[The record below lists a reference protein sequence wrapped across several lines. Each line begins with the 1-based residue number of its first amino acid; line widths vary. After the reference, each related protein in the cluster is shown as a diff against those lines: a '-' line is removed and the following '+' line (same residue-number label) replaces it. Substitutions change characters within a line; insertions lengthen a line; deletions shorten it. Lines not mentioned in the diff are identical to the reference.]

1 MSGTQVST
9 AIAEDRRGAD
19 REREREILYIGELEI
34 RLDEGLVLAAG
45 RPLTFS
51 VREFRML
58 AALVARAGGI
68 VSREDLYE
76 AVWRRQL
83 RAGDR
88 SVDVYVSKVRGKL
101 GQVLPDH
108 RFIHTHPGFGYRF
121 EAPLSRNLDNS
132 AAGGGKT
139 RPGARH

>member
-9 AIAEDRRGAD
+9 AIAEVRRGAD
-19 REREREILYIGELEI
+19 LGRERDILHIGDLEI

-58 AALVARAGGI
+58 VALVARAGGI

-76 AVWRRQL
+76 AVWRRDL

-101 GQVLPDH
+101 GQALPSQ
-108 RFIHTHPGFGYRF
+108 RYIHTHPGFGYRF
-121 EAPLSRNLDNS
+121 EAPLSHDLDNS
-132 AAGGGKT
+132 RAGAGNTAA
-139 RPGARH
+139 AASH